1 MIWKFDLNDHSVLAE
16 TVKLQG
22 SAFAELVFV
31 LDSCLAAQGLRLEG
45 SGF

>member
-1 MIWKFDLNDHSVLAE
+1 MIWKFDLHEHSVLAE
-16 TVKLQG
+16 NVKLQG
-22 SAFAELVFV
+22 SAFAELGLV